1 MILTKIID
9 SAMAIATSVS
19 YMGLLEGEHLWWSLS
34 VDHFKHMYGGFIL
47 GEAYLSAWVYLQIF
61 TVF

>member
-47 GEAYLSAWVYLQIF
+47 GEASLSA
-61 TVF
+61 